1 LEGLSSRVEVDGPL
15 AFGEGTEEDKLELGA
30 CSGSFR
36 VMPEV
41 EGVCEECAVLADVG
55 LGAGFDVEGIGEE
68 GAVLAMEVEEA
79 EVGGVI

>member
-1 LEGLSSRVEVDGPL
+1 LEGLSSRVEVDGPV
-15 AFGEGTEEDKLELGA
+15 AFGEGTEEDKLELSA
-30 CSGSFR
+30 CSCSFR

-41 EGVCEECAVLADVG
+41 EECTVLADVG